1 MTIAA
6 SAAASVAKLTAIAA
20 SQTALVAPTAN
31 PSTDAWFNGFATL
44 VGALVGALAAS
55 WIAYRLQLRAAKK
68 KERETALVEAH
79 QIMFCLVQQLNTIL
93 LTWKDH
99 YVQNV
104 DSRGRFLNVP
114 ATTPFDP
121 NRHVIDVAKMT
132 ILLDC
137 RKGRAVLYDLNIAQE
152 SYLETLLILN
162 ERSLV
167 HRAELQ
173 AAIDRSG
180 IGNYREVDDKA
191 VAEAVGAKLMLSMIG
206 LTDASYMML
215 HKTFGK
221 LTAVKN
227 SARQY
232 VVERFNTDDFTKVD
246 FPETYGIE
254 VEPTPHYPEAAK
266 LIYEAAAKRG

>member
-1 MTIAA
+1 MTITA
-6 SAAASVAKLTAIAA
+6 SAAASVAKIASIAA
-20 SQTALVAPTAN
+20 SQFASAAPAAN
-31 PSTDAWFNGFATL
+31 PSADAWFNGFATL

-55 WIAYRLQLRAAKK
+55 WIAYRLQLRAVKK

-79 QIMFCLVQQLNTIL
+79 QIMFCLVQQINTVL

-99 YVQNV
+99 YGPNV

-114 ATTPFDP
+114 ATTPFDL

-152 SYLETLLILN
+152 GYRETLLIMN

-167 HRAELQ
+167 HKSELQ
-173 AAIDRSG
+173 TAMERSDL
-180 IGNYREVDDKA
+180 GNHREVSDRA
-191 VAEAVGAKLMLSMIG
+191 VAEAVGGRLMLSMIG

-215 HKTFGK
+215 HKTFAK
-221 LTAVKN
+221 LSTVKD

-232 VVERFNTDDFTKVD
+232 VVERFGTDDFTKVD
-246 FPETYGIE
+246 FSETYGIE
-254 VEPTPHYPEAAK
+254 KEPTLHYAEAAK
-266 LIYEAAAKRG
+266 LIYGAIAERS